1 MRDADDPTRLRRART
16 DAELDSRVEM
26 AIEAWRELGPDGSG
40 RFAEDELVSDE
51 DEETFSDGRIESD
64 VQERP
69 LSFLDRVMAA
79 ETARVQPRVV
89 DVPAIPVAPA
99 RRGSFLQRLTLGGLG
114 LAAAGVLAVLAVGGP
129 MGQWSSPSLEAPTSM
144 PAPAPATANPVVAG
158 GLEVPELAAEG
169 TPGLPVPDDLGTRI
183 EAYIGE
189 YGRNYGPTFKFHG
202 VVLVA
207 RGGRVLYQRG
217 FGSADARTG
226 TPNTLYTRFRLG
238 LLTEPFTATAVM
250 QLRDEGLLRL
260 DDTIDRWLPELRHAN
275 QITVRD
281 LLSHR
286 SGIPNYTD
294 SPSFPQWKAESHD
307 TDAMIGRLAKLPLE
321 FSPGS
326 ATAPSNSNYYLLGA
340 IIERITGESYGEHMA
355 EHVLQPAGMVQ
366 TSFGDA
372 WETGE
377 QALGNVWSDEETLE
391 PPAPIDMSTFGAAG
405 GLVSSPADLLAWDQ
419 ALRAGELLAPDSVDE
434 MSTPSDDGYG
444 FGWLVTRAYGQTL
457 LSFPGAIDGYSG
469 SMLRF
474 LDDETLVVVL
484 ANTEVVPGAQVA
496 QDVAMI
502 VYGDEPPQ
510 RNEPAEVSIAPGTY
524 KKYVGS
530 YGISAQTREIYA
542 DAVPAERFDLLATV
556 HVEQEG
562 DRLYF
567 NVPGFARTWMHPM
580 GRNRFFFKDHTG
592 NKVSFELGEDHRAT
606 RMVVHYQGARFLLDR
621 RDEE

>member
-16 DAELDSRVEM
+16 EAELDARVDT
-26 AIEAWRELGPDGSG
+26 AIDAWRELGPDGTG
-40 RFAEDELVSDE
+40 RFAEDDLRSEE
-51 DEETFSDGRIESD
+51 HGETFSDGRLESGVVD
-64 VQERP
+64 RP
-69 LSFLDRVMAA
+69 LSFIDRVMAA
-79 ETARVQPRVV
+79 EETRVQPRIV
-89 DVPAIPVAPA
+89 DVPGATALPA
-99 RRGSFLQRLTLGGLG
+99 RRRSRWMKLGGLG
-114 LAAAGVLAVLAVGGP
+114 LAAAGVLAVLSVGGP
-129 MGQWSSPSLEAPTSM
+129 WSTWSNWSSPSFEAPTSL
-144 PAPAPATANPVVAG
+144 PAPTTPAAGSAVAG

-169 TPGLPVPDDLGTRI
+169 TPGEPVPDDLGARI
-183 EAYIGE
+183 EAYIAE

-217 FGSADARTG
+217 FGSADSQTG

-238 LLTEPFTATAVM
+238 LLTEPFTATAVL

-260 DDTIDRWLPELRHAN
+260 DDTIDRWLPELRHGN

-286 SGIPNYTD
+286 SGIPNYTS
-294 SPSFPQWKAESHD
+294 SPSFPQWKAERHD
-307 TDAMIGRLAKLPLE
+307 TDAMVERLAKLPLE
-321 FSPGS
+321 FSPGT

-340 IIERITGESYGEHMA
+340 IIERITGESYGDHMA
-355 EHVLQPAGMVQ
+355 EHVFRPAGMAQ
-366 TSFGDA
+366 TGFGDA

-377 QALGNVWSDEETLE
+377 QAQGNVWSDEETLE

-419 ALRAGELLAPDSVDE
+419 ALRDGQLLAPDSMDE
-434 MSTPSDDGYG
+434 MSTPSEDGYG
-444 FGWLVTRAYGQTL
+444 FGWLVTRAYGQPL

-474 LDDETLVVVL
+474 VDDETLVVVL

-502 VYGDEPPQ
+502 VHGDEPPQ
-510 RNEPAEVSIAPGTY
+510 RNEPAEVSIAPATY
-524 KKYVGS
+524 EKYVGS
-530 YGISAQTREIYA
+530 YGISTQTRQTYA

-556 HVEQEG
+556 HVEQED

-567 NVPGFARTWMHPM
+567 NVPGHARTWMHPM

-592 NKVSFELGEDHRAT
+592 NKVSFELGADNRAT
-606 RMVVHYQGARFLLDR
+606 RMVVHYQGAQFLLDR
-621 RDEE
+621 RD

>member
-1 MRDADDPTRLRRART
+1 
-16 DAELDSRVEM
+16 
-26 AIEAWRELGPDGSG
+26 
-40 RFAEDELVSDE
+40 
-51 DEETFSDGRIESD
+51 
-64 VQERP
+64 
-69 LSFLDRVMAA
+69 
-79 ETARVQPRVV
+79 
-89 DVPAIPVAPA
+89 
-99 RRGSFLQRLTLGGLG
+99 
-114 LAAAGVLAVLAVGGP
+114 VLAVLAVGRPWAG
-129 MGQWSSPSLEAPTSM
+129 PSLELPESS
-144 PAPAPATANPVVAG
+144 PPPATAAAGPVVAG
-158 GLEVPELAAEG
+158 GGLDVPELAAEG
-169 TPGLPVPDDLGTRI
+169 TPGLPVPDDLGVRI
-183 EAYIGE
+183 EAYIAE

-217 FGSADARTG
+217 FGAADSRTG
-226 TPNTLYTRFRLG
+226 APNTLFTRFRLG
-238 LLTEPFTATAVM
+238 LLTEPFTATAVL

-260 DDTIDRWLPELRHAN
+260 DDTIDRWLPELRHSN

-286 SGIPNYTD
+286 SGIPNYTS
-294 SPSFPQWKAESHD
+294 SPSFPQWKAEPHD
-307 TDAMIGRLAKLPLE
+307 TDTMVARLAKLPLE

-340 IIERITGESYGEHMA
+340 IIERITGESYGAHMA
-355 EHVLQPAGMVQ
+355 EHVFRPAGMAQ
-366 TSFGDA
+366 TGFGDA

-377 QALGNVWSDEETLE
+377 QAQGNVWSDEETLE

-405 GLVSSPADLLAWDQ
+405 GLVSSPADLLAWDR
-419 ALRAGELLAPDSVDE
+419 ALREGKLLAPDSVDE
-434 MSTPSDDGYG
+434 MGTPSEDGYG
-444 FGWLVTRAYGQTL
+444 FGWLVTRAYGQPL

-474 LDDETLVVVL
+474 LGDETLVVVL

-567 NVPGFARTWMHPM
+567 NVPGHARTWMHPM

-592 NKVSFELGEDHRAT
+592 NKVSFELGADNRAT
-606 RMVVHYQGARFLLDR
+606 RMVVHYQGAQFLLDR
-621 RDEE
+621 RD

>member
-1 MRDADDPTRLRRART
+1 MRDVDDPTRLRRART
-16 DAELDSRVEM
+16 EAELDARVEA
-26 AIEAWRELGPDGSG
+26 AIEAWRELGPEGSG
-40 RFAEDELVSDE
+40 RAPEDELDHPTTGPGSGDE
-51 DEETFSDGRIESD
+51 LVGEASASTT
-64 VQERP
+64 
-69 LSFLDRVMAA
+69 FLDRVMAA
-79 ETARVQPRVV
+79 EETRVQPRVV
-89 DVPAIPVAPA
+89 DVPASVGAGP
-99 RRGSFLQRLTLGGLG
+99 RRMASRWRRLGLG
-114 LAAAGVLAVLAVGGP
+114 VVAAGLLAVLSVGLEPPG
-129 MGQWSSPSLEAPTSM
+129 EAPVST
-144 PAPAPATANPVVAG
+144 PAPAPAAGGTAVAG
-158 GLEVPELAAEG
+158 NGLDVPELAAEG
-169 TPGLPVPDDLGTRI
+169 TPGLPVPDDLGARI
-183 EAYIGE
+183 ESYIAE
-189 YGRNYGPTFKFHG
+189 YGRNYGPTFRFHG

-207 RGGRVLYQRG
+207 RGGRVLYQHG
-217 FGSADARTG
+217 FGAADAQTG
-226 TPNTLYTRFRLG
+226 APNTMFTRFRLG

-260 DDTIDRWLPELRHAN
+260 DDTLDRWVPELPHARE
-275 QITVRD
+275 ITVRQ

-294 SPSFPQWKAESHD
+294 SPSFPQWKALPHD
-307 TDAMIGRLAKLPLE
+307 TEAMVARLGRLPLE
-321 FSPGS
+321 FTPGT
-326 ATAPSNSNYYLLGA
+326 ATAPSNSNYYLLGVV
-340 IIERITGESYGEHMA
+340 IERITGRSYGEHLE
-355 EHVLQPAGMVQ
+355 EHVLRPAGMSQ

-377 QALGNVWSDEETLE
+377 QAEGNVWSEEETLE

-419 ALRAGELLAPDSVDE
+419 ALRAGELLSLASVDE
-434 MSTPSDDGYG
+434 MGTPSEDGYG
-444 FGWLVTRAYGQTL
+444 FGWLVTRAYGQPL

-510 RNEPAEVSIAPGTY
+510 RHEPAEVSIAPVTY
-524 KKYVGS
+524 TKYVGT
-530 YGISAQTREIYA
+530 YGISAQTRQIYA

-562 DRLYF
+562 ERLYF
-567 NVPGFARTWMHPM
+567 NVPGHARTWMHPM

-592 NKVSFELGEDHRAT
+592 NKVSFELGEGNRAT

-621 RDEE
+621 RGER